1 LSSREKHKDALPGRG
16 LAEVPSSI
24 FVVVH
29 ERGVEIDI
37 IIVLRNG
44 GP

>member
-1 LSSREKHKDALPGRG
+1 LRVGGGTSGILSIS
-16 LAEVPSSI
+16 V

-44 GP
+44 GL